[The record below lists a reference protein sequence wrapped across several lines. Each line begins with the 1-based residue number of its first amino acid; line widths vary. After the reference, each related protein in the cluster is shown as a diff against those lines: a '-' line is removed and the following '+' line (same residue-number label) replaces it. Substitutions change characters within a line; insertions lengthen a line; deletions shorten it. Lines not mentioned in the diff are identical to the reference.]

1 MKRIDILKNVLLTA
15 TMVGASLSVMI
26 TIRGVMAD
34 ADNHRT
40 PLSGISYSASPVSDT
55 SSKSGGS
62 THRVSGGASRRAAAD
77 VLPMVNP
84 ATTHRTVAVSAPSA
98 RPMAVAAVPSGAKM
112 ATANLVSERTSSSAG
127 GVGSAASAGVSRG
140 SSAGGYSATPT
151 MASCNVV
158 NISKSSSVSEPF
170 ADTRPSSTIHPKW
183 DNPTDPNL
191 PPDPPTTPIGDGI
204 WFLLLCASGCMLV
217 KWYTTTQTKRV
228 G

>member
-62 THRVSGGASRRAAAD
+62 THRVSGGASHRAAAD

-112 ATANLVSERTSSSAG
+112 ATANLVSERTSSSAASAG

-140 SSAGGYSATPT
+140 ASAGAYSATPT

-158 NISKSSSVSEPF
+158 NVSKSSSVSEPF

-183 DNPTDPNL
+183 ENPTDPNL
-191 PPDPPTTPIGDGI
+191 PPETPIGDGI

>member
-15 TMVGASLSVMI
+15 TMVGAGLSVII

-34 ADNHRT
+34 ADNQRT

-62 THRVSGGASRRAAAD
+62 THRVSGGDSRRAAAD
-77 VLPMVNP
+77 VLPTVNP
-84 ATTHRTVAVSAPSA
+84 AATHRTVAVSAPSA

-112 ATANLVSERTSSSAG
+112 ATANLVSERTSSAASAG

-151 MASCNVV
+151 VAGCNAV
-158 NISKSSSVSEPF
+158 NVSKSSSVSEPF

-191 PPDPPTTPIGDGI
+191 PPPETPIGDGI
-204 WFLLLCASGCMLV
+204 WFLLVCASGCMLV